1 MSIRGFHSAVRPA
14 LLLLIVSA
22 ASLPA
27 AGPAIVLNVDATDV
41 PRKVIRVHMEMPVQP
56 GKLTL
61 YYPKW
66 IPGEHGPDGPIAN
79 LTGLVMK
86 AGGKT
91 IAWRRDLLDV
101 YTFHVDVPEGANV
114 LEISFDY
121 LEPAGPGGGPFTA
134 GGSATGKL
142 AVIVWNQEVLYPA
155 GWRADELLYKP
166 TLQLPE
172 GWQYGTALAVEHAS
186 GNRIEFKPVSL
197 ERLVDSPVLSGEYFQ
212 AVDVTPPGEPIPHEI
227 DLAGDSRAAIRMSPE
242 LRQHYTNLVAES
254 GKLFGARHYRD
265 YHFLLTLSDH
275 VAHFGLEHHESND
288 SRVPENGLT
297 TGRVRMASLL
307 PHEFVHSWNGK
318 FRRPADLTTPDY
330 EQPMKTD
337 LLWVYEGLTD
347 YLGPVLT
354 ARSGLWTPEE
364 YRDHLA
370 SIAAALGPGRP
381 GRTWRPLQD
390 TTFAPLLRGGGGG
403 WTDWKRDS
411 DYYDEGDLLWLE
423 VDTIIRRVTHN
434 RKSIDDFCR
443 IFYGGPNRGPEVR
456 PYTLD
461 ELVGTLTQVAAFD
474 WSKFF
479 YERLT
484 STSPEAPVGGI
495 EASGW
500 KVVYTD
506 QESPTARAASAGADP
521 GAGPPVDAAYSLGL
535 ILRGD
540 GRVQQSIWNSPAF
553 RAGIIPGMQVVAVNG
568 RRFTREVFDAA
579 LRATEESSDPIQ
591 LLVLS
596 DDYYKTCTI
605 DYHGGPRYPH
615 LVRIEGKPDLLSEM
629 IKARSTP

>member
-1 MSIRGFHSAVRPA
+1 MARCFRGADFLLEERGMSIRGFHSAVRPA
-14 LLLLIVSA
+14 LLLLILSA

-114 LEISFDY
+114 LKVSFDY
-121 LEPAGPGGGPFTA
+121 LEPAGPGGGPCTA
-134 GGSATGKL
+134 RGSATGKL

-172 GWQYGTALAVEHAS
+172 GWQYGTPLAVEHAS

-197 ERLVDSPVLSGEYFQ
+197 ERLVDSPVLSCEYFQ
-212 AVDVTPPGEPIPHEI
+212 AVDVTPPGEPIHHEI
-227 DLAGDSRAAIRMSPE
+227 DLAGDSRAAVRMSPE

-254 GKLFGARHYRD
+254 GKLFGTRHYRD

-354 ARSGLWTPEE
+354 VTQWVV
-364 YRDHLA
+364 
-370 SIAAALGPGRP
+370 
-381 GRTWRPLQD
+381 
-390 TTFAPLLRGGGGG
+390 
-403 WTDWKRDS
+403 DS
-411 DYYDEGDLLWLE
+411 
-423 VDTIIRRVTHN
+423 
-434 RKSIDDFCR
+434 
-443 IFYGGPNRGPEVR
+443 
-456 PYTLD
+456 
-461 ELVGTLTQVAAFD
+461 
-474 WSKFF
+474 
-479 YERLT
+479 
-484 STSPEAPVGGI
+484 
-495 EASGW
+495 
-500 KVVYTD
+500 
-506 QESPTARAASAGADP
+506 
-521 GAGPPVDAAYSLGL
+521 
-535 ILRGD
+535 
-540 GRVQQSIWNSPAF
+540 
-553 RAGIIPGMQVVAVNG
+553 
-568 RRFTREVFDAA
+568 
-579 LRATEESSDPIQ
+579 
-591 LLVLS
+591 
-596 DDYYKTCTI
+596 
-605 DYHGGPRYPH
+605 
-615 LVRIEGKPDLLSEM
+615 
-629 IKARSTP
+629 